1 MENGGL
7 RVSNSQR
14 TGEVVGGSGETG
26 TSVRE
31 VVCSLLSL
39 G

>member
-1 MENGGL
+1 MGSGGL
-7 RVSNSQR
+7 RVSNSR
-14 TGEVVGGSGETG
+14 WTGEAVGGSGETG

-31 VVCSLLSL
+31 AVCSLLSL